1 MLRKRKA
8 TQETV
13 EMMEKKRR
21 AVTTNDMNEESKLK
35 EDLENYEDA
44 GDF

>member
-1 MLRKRKA
+1 
-8 TQETV
+8 
-13 EMMEKKRR
+13 MMEKKRR

-35 EDLENYEDA
+35 EDLENNEDA